1 MFKDVLNK
9 LRYWDNKSAQ
19 WILRHFYILFFEVVL
34 IVIFIFFFINAMSV
48 VESGFDLD
56 KTNQI
61 EKLLHSQSVNTTLL
75 LLLILFNSF
84 WMLFI
89 FRAIMS
95 IRSSARSIEY
105 NITKIRHNKN
115 KKSDNL

>member
-1 MFKDVLNK
+1 MSNIIDKI
-9 LRYWDNKSAQ
+9 RHWDKKSAQ
-19 WILRHFYILFFEVVL
+19 WILKHFYILFFEVVL
-34 IVIFIFFFINAMSV
+34 VVIFIFFFINAMSV
-48 VESGFDLD
+48 VELGFDLN
-56 KTNQI
+56 KNSHV
-61 EKLLHSQSVNTTLL
+61 EKLLHTQSVNTTLL

-105 NITKIRHNKN
+105 NIIKLRHQNNRGKN
-115 KKSDNL
+115 